1 VLPICRG
8 QPHIPISRER
18 VILDDQNDIIHKTIH
33 EHTEGCRIIELNGDG
48 RLKSNGAQ
56 MYVEEM
62 QRLKGDIMIII
73 DTGMDE
79 NESTQFQ
86 RQCQRHDHELTTQAI
101 PAIKQRGRGQ
111 VLPKGGI
118 LVIINAKWC
127 HSVGRLHTDASN
139 TGLLAKV
146 KVRQAEQTYTLLIG
160 YWPIPKPESTTADD
174 ESAAAFRRLEG
185 WLKKMRIPKSPIR
198 WMRDVT
204 STWVTVA
211 QEAHEI
217 PIALGDFNAS
227 NRLSLAGYLP
237 TNGKLS
243 DLLEDWNML
252 SVQEELM
259 DKPIQ
264 TYWRSQIPISHL
276 DHFAMIEDHISNVI
290 DIGMDIAPHTT
301 TMSAHKPIYLTL
313 KATPAIEPPLPME
326 LSIER
331 APDGDYV
338 RTEACET
345 MNIAV
350 IDRNIDQG
358 SHIPRLN

>member
-1 VLPICRG
+1 
-8 QPHIPISRER
+8 
-18 VILDDQNDIIHKTIH
+18 
-33 EHTEGCRIIELNGDG
+33 
-48 RLKSNGAQ
+48 
-56 MYVEEM
+56 
-62 QRLKGDIMIII
+62 
-73 DTGMDE
+73 MDE

-86 RQCQRHDHELTTQAI
+86 RQCQRHDHEFTTQAI

-111 VLPKGGI
+111 VPPKGGI

-185 WLKKMRIPKSPIR
+185 WLKKTRIPKSPIR

-217 PIALGDFNAS
+217 PIAPGDFNAS
-227 NRLSLAGYLP
+227 NRLSRAGYLP

-243 DLLEDWNML
+243 DLLEDWKCAGRIDGCADPNIL
-252 SVQEELM
+252 E
-259 DKPIQ
+259 KPNPN
-264 TYWRSQIPISHL
+264 IPL
-276 DHFAMIEDHISNVI
+276 RPFCN
-290 DIGMDIAPHTT
+290 
-301 TMSAHKPIYLTL
+301 
-313 KATPAIEPPLPME
+313 
-326 LSIER
+326 
-331 APDGDYV
+331 
-338 RTEACET
+338 
-345 MNIAV
+345 
-350 IDRNIDQG
+350 DRG
-358 SHIPRLN
+358 SHIQCHRHWHGYSTTHNNNKCPQTNIPHAEGNTGHKELSNH